1 MPGRKKKG
9 RPLGGH
15 FVGRPSAV
23 EQAQDLARRIEQ
35 AFGAQAVP
43 PGEAY
48 DAETEKAIEGIY
60 ANIKSGRVLLYPA
73 LAGTRYNTGEYIF
86 MYDDLYDLL
95 LRYGYDSDLVEKF
108 IERFWRRPLADGQP
122 IVMMSRNKTEIC
134 DDEVVKPIR

>member
-1 MPGRKKKG
+1 MPGRDGKRA
-9 RPLGGH
+9 RPLGRH
-15 FVGRPSAV
+15 FAGRPSEA
-23 EQAQDLARRIEQ
+23 ELARDAVMKIES
-35 AFGAQAVP
+35 ALSAAP
-43 PGEAY
+43 ERY
-48 DAETEKAIEGIY
+48 DAATENAIARIY

-108 IERFWRRPLADGQP
+108 IERFWRTPLADGQP

-134 DDEVVKPIR
+134 DD

>member
-1 MPGRKKKG
+1 MPGRKKKE

-15 FVGRPSAV
+15 FVGRPSAI
-23 EQAQDLARRIEQ
+23 EQAQDLARRIES
-35 AFGAQAVP
+35 ALGSSSALS
-43 PGEAY
+43 GEEY
-48 DAETEKAIEGIY
+48 DAATEKAIDEIY

-134 DDEVVKPIR
+134 DDDVVRPIK